1 MSSTSTCFFFHQDN
15 YKILLYCLQFFCFID
30 RLACSDINIEL
41 ESFIT
46 TLYTCESAVYL
57 DASPMRKQTLKKYLL
72 SVVVPIGTTC
82 KALGF
87 NDSEKIQEDGP
98 VEEVC
103 QLILENIR
111 LKIEF
116 LRGRTKNTCVIDLLY
131 RIIVKKIN
139 PKLKQYVSVSG
150 YHCVLEDDF

>member
-1 MSSTSTCFFFHQDN
+1 M
-15 YKILLYCLQFFCFID
+15 
-30 RLACSDINIEL
+30 ACSDIAIEL

-72 SVVVPIGTTC
+72 SAVVPISTIC

-87 NDSEKIQEDGP
+87 NDSEQIQDDGP

-103 QLILENIR
+103 
-111 LKIEF
+111 
-116 LRGRTKNTCVIDLLY
+116 
-131 RIIVKKIN
+131 
-139 PKLKQYVSVSG
+139 
-150 YHCVLEDDF
+150 